1 MPASALSIK
10 KVAFAIL
17 CCTLLMLFAAPTA
30 AQEQDQCS
38 GLNGVPSALPV
49 GSATGCG
56 ILIAITGNTG
66 NLVATITVPGNGNPY
81 DGHDDWLVGIQNS
94 SSVTVGAIRL
104 SGPDAFGFD
113 KDGPCSYVYRLSENE
128 DSADCFNGAVP
139 YSDPG
144 DYQGPNNTFTGVSPD
159 YTTGTVH
166 FITPIPPGKS
176 TWFAL
181 EQEEC
186 DAPCPVI
193 STVVSIGETQPLVF
207 HQTNIFPFGPFTET
221 PPGSGVWTETHTV
234 DDLQLTPISAVTG
247 ADYWTVLPIPVP
259 AGELG
264 SPPFGAFTIGA
275 YMGVFGPGLYG
286 IETPSA
292 APAQGPPSFFTNFP
306 VPFANENSLA
316 CVAYTDFS
324 STNNPMCV
332 ELERDCSGPDCA
344 ALQWTG
350 QMDYDIDAN
359 SLPFQLGDPVWGWAP
374 GIPGPTTPTADSED
388 PYNQKI
394 TDFSMNAL
402 TAYTGATPVS
412 EGDPPPSGDPPPPKG
427 GGMIGGSVFV
437 SAFSPYASIASPI
450 QPGVTIGFPGFEV
463 PTSNTNTPSCSP
475 EAAEYLLFPTEKQ
488 QLINGLPVNCLLKVA
503 GVRLPWLLVWDYT
516 LTTAPYTPITNLHLC
531 PTVTGTTCS
540 TPHVSK
546 PWVNLSLV
554 PTNAKCGSFMGQNTL
569 SGGPLISLA
578 PAFPGQYEF
587 SWLPVNNPVGCQ
599 VSVVMQFDTGMI
611 VSPATW
617 VYSY

>member
-1 MPASALSIK
+1 MKRLLMPATALSIE

-30 AQEQDQCS
+30 AQELDQCS
-38 GLNGVPSALPV
+38 GLHGVPSALPV

-56 ILIAITGNTG
+56 ILITITGTTG

-81 DGHDDWLVGIQNS
+81 DGEDDWLVGIQNS

-113 KDGPCSYVYRLSENE
+113 GDGPCSYAYEQSDGE

-144 DYQGPNNTFTGVSPD
+144 DYQGPNNTFTGVSPN

-166 FITPIPPGKS
+166 FITPIPPGGS

-186 DAPCPVI
+186 DVPCPVI
-193 STVVSIGETQPLVF
+193 ANVVSIGETQPLVF
-207 HQTNIFPFGPFTET
+207 HQTNIFQFGPFTET
-221 PPGSGVWTETHTV
+221 SSGVWTETHTV
-234 DDLQLTPISAVTG
+234 DDLQLTPISALTG

-259 AGELG
+259 AGQTG
-264 SPPFGAFTIGA
+264 IGPFTIGGHTA
-275 YMGVFGPGLYG
+275 FGSGEYGVEIP
-286 IETPSA
+286 
-292 APAQGPPSFFTNFP
+292 PAVISGPPSFITSFP
-306 VPFANENSLA
+306 APNSLA

-324 STNNPMCV
+324 SMNNPMCV
-332 ELERDCSGPDCA
+332 ELERDCSGPDCEST
-344 ALQWTG
+344 LQWTG

-359 SLPFQLGDPVWGWAP
+359 SLPFQLGEPVWGWAP
-374 GIPGPTTPTADSED
+374 GVPGPTTPTGPSED
-388 PYNQKI
+388 PYNPVI
-394 TDFSMNAL
+394 TDFSINAL
-402 TAYTGATPVS
+402 TSYTGATPVL

-427 GGMIGGSVFV
+427 GGPIGGSVFV
-437 SAFSPYASIASPI
+437 AEFSPSVSVSYPIA
-450 QPGVTIGFPGFEV
+450 PGVTIGFPGFEV

-475 EAAEYLLFPTEKQ
+475 EAAEYLLFPSEKQ
-488 QLINGLPVNCLLKVA
+488 QLIHGLPVNCLLKVA
-503 GVRLPWLLVWDYT
+503 GVRVPWLLVWDYT
-516 LTTAPYTPITNLHLC
+516 TTTAPYTPITKLQLC
-531 PTVTGTTCS
+531 PTVTGGTCS
-540 TPHVSK
+540 TPGVSP

-554 PTNAKCGSFMGQNTL
+554 PTNAKCGSFMGQNPL
-569 SGGPLISLA
+569 SGGPLVSLA

-599 VSVVMQFDTGMI
+599 VSVVMHFDTGTI